1 MIRFID
7 LGNQIYPYNTDR
19 DSFMFAWWNTV
30 TDNFE
35 AFNYNEAW
43 ETLEEFE
50 YDFYEDDT
58 YLYIEGIHDIERYRS
73 LFPKDWPNVKRWEA
87 D

>member
-7 LGNQIYPYNTDR
+7 LGNQIYPYNKER

-30 TDNFE
+30 TDTFE
-35 AFNYNEAW
+35 THNYSQAW
-43 ETLEEFE
+43 ETWEEFE
-50 YDFYEDDT
+50 HDFHGNEAYV
-58 YLYIEGIHDIERYRS
+58 YIEGIHDIERYRG
-73 LFPKDWPNVKRWEA
+73 LFPKDWPWGVEEET